1 LTRRP
6 DSAGGRRATTADGR
20 LEIVLSD
27 PGDGRVATIAT
38 PRGTFQGPD
47 YAVAI
52 GFPLRAPP
60 EETRH
65 EVPGER
71 AVAP

>member
-1 LTRRP
+1 
-6 DSAGGRRATTADGR
+6 
-20 LEIVLSD
+20 
-27 PGDGRVATIAT
+27 VATIVT
-38 PRGTFQGPD
+38 PQGTFQGPD

-60 EETRH
+60 EATRH

-71 AVAP
+71 VVAP